1 MAKIGLPII
10 DIVFQQK
17 AVSAIDRSERGI
29 ACVIIQDDSAVEG
42 VELYR
47 YLTDIPEDRYD
58 NDNFEAIK
66 KCFLTEVNRVYVV
79 AVGITGNLSNAIDLM
94 EGLRYNYV
102 CTTVDAWQQDLVSF
116 VINKNMKSRGKK
128 YIAVVCDA
136 TVADSQ
142 YVINVKN
149 STVHDATSGEI
160 IPTAKYLPRLT
171 AVLANLPM
179 NRSCTY
185 LELED
190 LSAVDESF
198 ISNDNDID
206 SWINKGYLV
215 LFKDE
220 DVVKIAR
227 GVNSL
232 TTFTATNT
240 EDMRKIIIMES
251 LNLILEDIYTTF
263 KEAYVGR
270 YKNSYD
276 NQCLFISAVNS
287 YFRQL
292 AREDILDP
300 SYENVAYVDVEA
312 QREAWLS
319 IGKTE
324 AADWKEQ
331 EVKNMTF
338 KSTIFLAGQI
348 KVLDAIE
355 DLKFTITMA

>member
-1 MAKIGLPII
+1 MAKIGLPVI

-29 ACVIIQDDSAVEG
+29 ACVIIQDDTAVES

-47 YLTDIPEDRYD
+47 YLSDIPSDRYD
-58 NDNFEAIK
+58 SENYDAIK

-79 AVGITGNLSNAIDLM
+79 AVGLTGDLNTAINLI

-102 CTTVDAWQQDLVSF
+102 CTTVEAWQQDLVSF
-116 VINKNMKSRGKK
+116 VINKNAKSNGKK
-128 YIAVVCDA
+128 YVGVVCDA

-142 YVINVKN
+142 YIINVKN
-149 STVHDATSGEI
+149 STVHDATSGATLS
-160 IPTAKYLPRLT
+160 TAQYLPRLC
-171 AVLANLPM
+171 ALLANLPM
-179 NRSCTY
+179 DRSCTY
-185 LELED
+185 YELED
-190 LSAVDESF
+190 IDAVDESF
-198 ISNDNDID
+198 ITVDNDLD
-206 SWINKGYLV
+206 KWINDGYLV

-220 DVVKIAR
+220 DVIKIAR

-232 TTFTATNT
+232 TTFTDTNT

-263 KEAYVGR
+263 KEAYVGK

-300 SYENVAYVDVEA
+300 SYDNICYVDVEA

-338 KSTIFLAGQI
+338 KSTIFLGGQI

-355 DLKFTITMA
+355 DLRFTITMA

>member
-1 MAKIGLPII
+1 MAKIGLPVI

-29 ACVIIQDDSAVEG
+29 ACVIIQDDTAVEG

-58 NDNFEAIK
+58 TENYNAIK

-79 AVGITGNLSNAIDLM
+79 AVGLTGSLSTAVNMI
-94 EGLRYNYV
+94 EGLRYNYI
-102 CTTVDAWQQDLVSF
+102 CTTVEAWQQDLVSF
-116 VINKNMKSRGKK
+116 VINKNAKSNGKK
-128 YIAVVCDA
+128 YVAVVSDA
-136 TVADSQ
+136 TVADNK
-142 YVINVKN
+142 YIINVKN
-149 STVHDATSGEI
+149 ASVFDSELGSSISTA
-160 IPTAKYLPRLT
+160 AYLPRLC
-171 AVLANLPM
+171 ALLANLPM

-185 LELED
+185 YELED
-190 LSAVDESF
+190 LGSVDESF
-198 ISNDNDID
+198 ITVENDID
-206 SWINKGYLV
+206 KWINDGYLV

-232 TTFTATNT
+232 TTFTDSNT

-263 KEAYVGR
+263 KEAYVGK

-292 AREDILDP
+292 AREEILDP
-300 SYENVAYVDVEA
+300 TYENVCYVDVAA

-324 AADWKEQ
+324 AADWKEEQ
-331 EVKNMTF
+331 VKNMTF

-355 DLKFTITMA
+355 DLTFTITMA